1 MSNNYLFTF
10 KPTFTQGLVLGQLSV
25 LILTGLV
32 LRYLFLESTQYPLE
46 TSSYLPRVDNDLLSR
61 RLHAALDEK
70 MPSDGDQDAE
80 PAEWFNV
87 LFKQVSKYPFC
98 YEMLSLFSG
107 IGHIPAKNK
116 RRVAWH

>member
-1 MSNNYLFTF
+1 
-10 KPTFTQGLVLGQLSV
+10 
-25 LILTGLV
+25 
-32 LRYLFLESTQYPLE
+32 
-46 TSSYLPRVDNDLLSR
+46 
-61 RLHAALDEK
+61 LDEK

-116 RRVAWH
+116 RRVAWHQGG

>member
-46 TSSYLPRVDNDLLSR
+46 TSSYHPRVDNDLLSR
-61 RLHAALDEK
+61 RLHAALDDK
-70 MPSDGDQDAE
+70 MPVDGDQDVE
-80 PAEWFNV
+80 PAEWFNM

-98 YEMLSLFSG
+98 WKILSLFSG
-107 IGHIPAKNK
+107 IRHIPTKNK
-116 RRVAWH
+116 RRVIWH

>member
-1 MSNNYLFTF
+1 
-10 KPTFTQGLVLGQLSV
+10 
-25 LILTGLV
+25 
-32 LRYLFLESTQYPLE
+32 
-46 TSSYLPRVDNDLLSR
+46 
-61 RLHAALDEK
+61 LDEK